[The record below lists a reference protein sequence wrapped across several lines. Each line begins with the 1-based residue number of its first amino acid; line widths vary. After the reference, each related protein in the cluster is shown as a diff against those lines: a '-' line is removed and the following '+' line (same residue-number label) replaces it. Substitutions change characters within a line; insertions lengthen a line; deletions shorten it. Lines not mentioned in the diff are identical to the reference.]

1 MLRAIETL
9 VREDVAEVARPVAT
23 LGIDVGI
30 FESSLIIGSENVIV
44 VFIIA
49 LLLAECNCK
58 CPLEEASIVMHL

>member
-30 FESSLIIGSENVIV
+30 FE
-44 VFIIA
+44 
-49 LLLAECNCK
+49 
-58 CPLEEASIVMHL
+58 